1 MMDLAAVFAASPSF
15 YLLTAAATGLAIG
28 SFLNVVIHRLP
39 IMLERE
45 WRLHCAELEGRESP
59 SVEVLNLWRPA
70 SRCPAC
76 KRPIRARENIP
87 LLSFLIQR
95 GRCTGCG
102 SRVSVRYPIVELLA
116 AATAAVSAWR
126 YGVSLAAVG
135 GAALGWSL
143 IALAC
148 IDLDRH
154 LLPDAITLPLLW
166 AGLGF
171 NLLGVYTDLE
181 ASVLG
186 AIAGYLVLWAVYWG
200 FKLLTGKEGMGY
212 GDFKLLAALGAW
224 AGWQSLPLTVLLAS
238 LVGAVTGIVL
248 IAMKKQPRSQPIP
261 FGPLLAAAGWI
272 SLLWGEPI
280 TRAWLGMVVHS

>member
-1 MMDLAAVFAASPSF
+1 MIDLAAAFAASPPF
-15 YLLTAAATGLAIG
+15 YLLTAAATGLVIG

-39 IMLERE
+39 IMMERE
-45 WRLHCAELEGRESP
+45 WRLHCAELEGREP
-59 SVEVLNLWRPA
+59 PAAEALNLWRPA
-70 SRCPAC
+70 SHCPAC

-87 LLSFLIQR
+87 IVSFLIQR
-95 GRCTGCG
+95 GRCAGCG
-102 SRVSVRYPIVELLA
+102 ARVSMRYPIVELLA
-116 AATAAVSAWR
+116 TAAAVVSAGR
-126 YGVSLAAVG
+126 YGVSLAALG
-135 GAALGWSL
+135 AAALGWSL

-166 AGLGF
+166 AGLAL

-186 AIAGYLVLWAVYWG
+186 AIAGYLVLWMVYWG

-238 LVGAVTGIVL
+238 LVGAVIGVVL
-248 IAMKKQPRSQPIP
+248 IAAKKQPRSQPMP
-261 FGPLLAAAGWI
+261 FGPLLAGAGWI
-272 SLLWGEPI
+272 SLLWGEPL
-280 TRAWLGMVVHS
+280 TRAWLGIVAHG

>member
-1 MMDLAAVFAASPSF
+1 MMDLAAVLTASPAF
-15 YLLTAAATGLAIG
+15 YLLTAAATGLVIG

-59 SVEVLNLWRPA
+59 PIEVFNLWRPA
-70 SRCPAC
+70 SRCPTC
-76 KRPIRARENIP
+76 KRPIRPRENIP
-87 LLSFLIQR
+87 ILSFLIQR

-102 SRVSVRYPIVELLA
+102 SRISARYPIVELLA
-116 AATAAVSAWR
+116 AAAAAVSAWR

-166 AGLGF
+166 AGLGL

-181 ASVLG
+181 ASLLG

-248 IAMKKQPRSQPIP
+248 IAMKKQPRSQPMP

-280 TRAWLGMVVHS
+280 TRAWLGIVVRS